1 MSIIFKGIQLG
12 LLLAFLVG
20 PVFFTI
26 IQTSVERGFL
36 SGVLVAV
43 GVSLSDT
50 LYVTVCYFGLFQFL
64 NEPSVKIYMAYI
76 GGAILIGFGLYHILV
91 KARKAKLVSFSVINE
106 ASPLKYISRG
116 FIINGI
122 TPTVL
127 LFWIGTLSA
136 ATLDFGY
143 TTGYEFF
150 ILFTSLLV
158 TVFATDIIKA
168 YLADRLRK
176 IMSAKILVILNI
188 IVGLCLLLFGV
199 RLLLMTKTG
208 FSII

>member
-1 MSIIFKGIQLG
+1 MAIVIKGIQLG
-12 LLLAFLVG
+12 FLLAFLVG

-26 IQTSVERGFL
+26 IQTSVERGFWN
-36 SGVLVAV
+36 GALVAV

-50 LYVTVCYFGLFQFL
+50 LYVTVCYFGLLQFL
-64 NEPSVKIYMAYI
+64 NSSAAKIYMAYI
-76 GGAILIGFGLYHILV
+76 GGAILIVFGLYHVFV
-91 KARKAKLVSFSVINE
+91 KARKAKLVSFTVVNE
-106 ASPLKYISRG
+106 ANALKYISRG

-150 ILFTSLLV
+150 ILFTSLLI
-158 TVFATDIIKA
+158 TVFFTDIIKA

-176 IMSAKILVILNI
+176 IMTARILVILNI
-188 IVGLCLLLFGV
+188 IVGLCLLVFGV
-199 RLLLMTKTG
+199 RLLMMTKTG
-208 FSII
+208 FAFS

>member
-1 MSIIFKGIQLG
+1 MSIVLKGIQLG
-12 LLLAFLVG
+12 FLLAFLVG

-36 SGVLVAV
+36 NGVLVAV

-50 LYVTVCYFGLFQFL
+50 LYVTICYFGLLQFL

-76 GGAILIGFGLYHILV
+76 GGVILIVFGLYHIFV
-91 KARKAKLVSFSVINE
+91 KARKARLVSFTVVNE
-106 ASPLKYISRG
+106 ASPLKFISRG

-136 ATLDFGY
+136 ATLDFGF
-143 TTGYEFF
+143 TKGYEFF
-150 ILFTSLLV
+150 ILFASLLV

-176 IMSAKILVILNI
+176 IMTAKILVILNVV
-188 IVGLCLLLFGV
+188 VGICLFVFGV

-208 FSII
+208 LS